1 MVYSSLER
9 THFYNLWRMVRVC
22 SSSEGPTMTTTQQ
35 PTPMKTTFSTGAV
48 HCPICTHSV
57 AADLAQQGR
66 RMFIKPGQKCPR
78 CSSTLDAAYIL
89 GIDRA
94 A

>member
-1 MVYSSLER
+1 
-9 THFYNLWRMVRVC
+9 
-22 SSSEGPTMTTTQQ
+22 MTTTQQ
-35 PTPMKTTFSTGAV
+35 PIATSKPAFSTGAV
-48 HCPICTHSV
+48 HCPMCTHSV
-57 AADLAQQGR
+57 EAAIVHQGR

-89 GIDRA
+89 RFDRA